1 MSDMMMTMSVDI
13 SALARAIPQIV
24 AFGRRT
30 MQQQCV
36 TSAYFICRN
45 AMNETEKIFPDS
57 IDARLG
63 VKVTSYTNANKNRI
77 SKAKNRTRFKSSS
90 AVGKAVPLGVLVIMA
105 RMNPSSYYTKLTGA
119 RWSLSPSLLQTGP
132 GTAMQRQGMIDALL
146 TKMISA
152 RRSSS
157 AYLKSGW
164 KTPLRLLYASPFM
177 VKKSAEFR
185 QSVAGE
191 SATDQGNARNTDRLG
206 DATINAAGDAIMV
219 TAINYTPLGGNAAL
233 EARHQHYAELQA
245 LPPLIA
251 AVAREESM
259 MLAEIQR
266 RLDLGWKQEFID
278 I

>member
-1 MSDMMMTMSVDI
+1 MTMSVDV
-13 SALARAIPQIV
+13 SALERAIPQIV

-63 VKVTSYTNANKNRI
+63 ISVTSYTNANMNRV

-90 AVGKAVPLGVLVIMA
+90 AVGKSAPLGVLVIMA
-105 RMNPSSYYTKLTGA
+105 RMRPGSNYNSQTGNKWKLD
-119 RWSLSPSLLQTGP
+119 SSLLKTGP
-132 GTAMQRQGMIDALL
+132 GTAMQRQSMINALL

-164 KTPLRLLYASPFM
+164 KTPLRQLYASPFM

-185 QSVAGE
+185 QSIANE
-191 SATDQGNARNTDRLG
+191 SAADQGGSRKTERLG
-206 DATINAAGDAIMV
+206 AATINAAVDSIMV
-219 TAINYTPLGGNAAL
+219 TSINYTPLGGNAAL

-259 MLAEIQR
+259 MLAEIER
-266 RLDLGWKQEFID
+266 RLDLGWKQNFTD

>member
-1 MSDMMMTMSVDI
+1 MTMAVDT
-13 SALARAIPQIV
+13 SALERAIPQIV

-63 VKVTSYTNANKNRI
+63 IKVTSYTNANKNRV

-105 RMNPSSYYTKLTGA
+105 RMRPGSNYNALTGNKWA
-119 RWSLSPSLLQTGP
+119 LDSSLLKTGP

-177 VKKSAEFR
+177 VKKSAAFR
-185 QSVAGE
+185 QSVANE
-191 SATDQGNARNTDRLG
+191 SATDQGNARNTERLG

-219 TAINYTPLGGNAAL
+219 TAINYTPLGGNSAL
-233 EARHQHYAELQA
+233 EERHQHYAELQA

-251 AVAREESM
+251 AVEKEAAGIMALVEE
-259 MLAEIQR
+259 
-266 RLDLGWKQEFID
+266 RLNAGMKQNFID